1 MAVNKEEFVN
11 FMDMVK
17 LDVFLDKIK
26 SPVTNCV
33 MHDDAVNAAELIEMW
48 RGVAETLHSAIVEG
62 AGGEGME
69 AYQWARSE
77 ERRIIQSQSYQGKY
91 RWLIQYYSQQLL
103 ECWLGN
109 GLLSQ
114 S

>member
-1 MAVNKEEFVN
+1 
-11 FMDMVK
+11 
-17 LDVFLDKIK
+17 
-26 SPVTNCV
+26 
-33 MHDDAVNAAELIEMW
+33 MW

-91 RWLIQYYSQQLL
+91 R
-103 ECWLGN
+103 
-109 GLLSQ
+109 
-114 S
+114 